1 MNDKDNID
9 KQIQKLIN
17 TQQIYDLID
26 EINKIK
32 SNLTL
37 ITEKTLNFIDNEID
51 NIENTQNKA
60 IKHLETI
67 NDNCYFDS
75 EGYFCSEKIEKRLA
89 IDEYF
94 EEQINQIADYE
105 NALRKMLINF
115 MFETYENLKKMVGDK
130 FKIINLYI
138 KPIKLFFDNNK
149 NSITKVELINNCIKH
164 NNTKVSKELEDK
176 YPNIFKF
183 DEEIILDKQL
193 LMELLNITN
202 INIDKFITLLKN
214 YIINI

>member
-94 EEQINQIADYE
+94 C
-105 NALRKMLINF
+105 NA
-115 MFETYENLKKMVGDK
+115 
-130 FKIINLYI
+130 
-138 KPIKLFFDNNK
+138 
-149 NSITKVELINNCIKH
+149 
-164 NNTKVSKELEDK
+164 
-176 YPNIFKF
+176 
-183 DEEIILDKQL
+183 
-193 LMELLNITN
+193 
-202 INIDKFITLLKN
+202 
-214 YIINI
+214 